1 MSKIKDSIS
10 SVTKNSDDNNQ
21 KYMKIKFD
29 LDDELPLNKAIEI
42 HSMTTVVRGVFMK
55 ITNIIFLDECLYKL

>member
-42 HSMTTVVRGVFMK
+42 PSMTTVVRGVFMK

>member
-1 MSKIKDSIS
+1 
-10 SVTKNSDDNNQ
+10 
-21 KYMKIKFD
+21 MKIKFD

-42 HSMTTVVRGVFMK
+42 PSMTTVVRGVFMK